1 MKKRIYILAV
11 LLCLLTGANVHA
23 QVTISEKTGSEY
35 ATIFDA
41 LTSVVDDAISPDA
54 NGVIH
59 INVSGNV
66 NEPLANTLTA
76 TNTVFNVPSSVTKI
90 LISSTSDTKHDITT
104 AASANTAARVYKVCF
119 SNASG
124 TLEVQKLRFIGGTVG
139 WIASSTFTGSQK
151 YAKTYFHHCKFA
163 NGYSVANTYNALNVN
178 YQSEEF
184 LFENNEFEYGT
195 YYAFYNYNPF
205 KEQEKFIFRENVFCN
220 YRGASIG
227 GDNMASVWKIIEFT
241 NNKFYHQDLFGNYD
255 GTAVCL
261 LQNNGA
267 IYGDYT
273 FEDNKVLGLFTK
285 RDVSSSDKTCALLLQ
300 HGTAGYK
307 GIVDGSSITIK
318 DNTLQCDVLEI
329 AFKAG
334 TGTAFESGS
343 VKDVVLDGDYYN
355 ILGDDE
361 QTGDYDAVITNNAFV
376 HMYPEKATTHHE
388 NDLCHICDACGQMV
402 VRAEVAG
409 HGGSVQ
415 YEDNDGVL
423 RDVSTSVVTI
433 SQNLYFDDI
442 ALGVD
447 LYDKII
453 YGITRDGFCLDTG
466 DEEELIIT
474 PNLPGAFTSL
484 MYYGHTDPADVKDDA
499 ETNDGGETYHYTL
512 TNDWS
517 RATPY
522 AACPL
527 LLATLGY
534 STITVSCEGLSDGES
549 ALFDVKD
556 SGGTILYVLNLTSE
570 TSSKSISG
578 LAAGTYTVAPHNIS
592 GKNWQWTYTMSPTT
606 AQFKEVAIDT
616 DVKYE
621 FTVTKKSGET
631 PLNGESYKDNKF
643 NSDPPLT
650 SINRWRTSNEYDL

>member
-35 ATIFDA
+35 TTIFAA
-41 LTSVVDDAISPDA
+41 LRSVVDDAISPDA
-54 NGVIH
+54 NGIIH

-66 NEPLANTLTA
+66 NEPAATSLNA

-104 AASANTAARVYKVCF
+104 AANTNTAARVYKVCF

-124 TLEVQKLRFIGGTVG
+124 TLEVQKLRFAGSAVG
-139 WIASSTFTGSQK
+139 WIASSTSTDSEAYG
-151 YAKTYFHHCKFA
+151 KTYFYDCNFV
-163 NGYSVANTYNALNVN
+163 NGYSVSDKDKLDVK
-178 YQSEEF
+178 YQSNEF
-184 LFENNEFEYGT
+184 LFVNNEFEYGDA
-195 YYAFYNYNPF
+195 YAFYNVNIF
-205 KEQEKFIFRENVFCN
+205 KPDEKIIFRNNLLCN
-220 YRGASIG
+220 FRGASIG
-227 GDNMASVWKIIEFT
+227 GDNMASVRKIIEFT
-241 NNKFYHQDLFGNYD
+241 DNKYYHQQNFDSFG
-255 GTAVCL
+255 GTSVCL
-261 LQNNGA
+261 FQNNGA

-273 FEDNKVLGLFTK
+273 FTGNKLLGLFNK
-285 RDVSSSDKTCALLLQ
+285 RDITAEFKTCALILQ
-300 HGTAGYK
+300 HGSSGYK

-355 ILGDDE
+355 ILGDE
-361 QTGDYDAVITNNAFV
+361 GQTGDYDAVITNNAFV

-423 RDVSTSVVTI
+423 RDVNTSVVTI
-433 SQNLYFDDI
+433 SKNLYFADI
-442 ALGVD
+442 APGVD
-447 LYDKII
+447 LYDEII

-484 MYYGHTDPADVKDDA
+484 KYYGHAVPADVIDDA

-517 RATPY
+517 RDTPY
-522 AACPL
+522 ASCPL

-578 LAAGTYTVAPHNIS
+578 LAAGTYTVAPHDVT
-592 GKNWQWTYTMSPTT
+592 GKNWQWTYTMSPST
-606 AQFKEVAIDT
+606 AQSKAVAIDT

-621 FTVTKKSGET
+621 FTVTKKTGET

>member
-35 ATIFDA
+35 TTIFAA
-41 LTSVVDDAISPDA
+41 LRSVVDDAISPDA
-54 NGVIH
+54 NGIIH

-66 NEPLANTLTA
+66 NEPAATSLNA

-104 AASANTAARVYKVCF
+104 AANTNTAARVYKVCF

-124 TLEVQKLRFIGGTVG
+124 TLEVQKLRFAGSAVG
-139 WIASSTFTGSQK
+139 WIASSTSTDSEAYG
-151 YAKTYFHHCKFA
+151 KTYFYDCNFV
-163 NGYSVANTYNALNVN
+163 NGYSVSDKDKLDVK
-178 YQSEEF
+178 YQSNEF
-184 LFENNEFEYGT
+184 LFVNNEFEYGDA
-195 YYAFYNYNPF
+195 YAFYNVNTF
-205 KEQEKFIFRENVFCN
+205 KPDEKIIFRNNLLCN
-220 YRGASIG
+220 FRGASIG
-227 GDNMASVWKIIEFT
+227 GSNMASVRKIIEFT
-241 NNKFYHQDLFGNYD
+241 DNKYYHQQNFDSFG
-255 GTAVCL
+255 GTSVCL

-273 FEDNKVLGLFTK
+273 FTGNKLLGLFNK
-285 RDVSSSDKTCALLLQ
+285 RDITAEFKTCALILQ
-300 HGTAGYK
+300 HGSSGYK

-355 ILGDDE
+355 ILGDE
-361 QTGDYDAVITNNAFV
+361 GQTGDYDAVITNNAFV

-423 RDVSTSVVTI
+423 RDVNTSVVTI
-433 SQNLYFDDI
+433 SKNLYFADI
-442 ALGVD
+442 APGVD
-447 LYDKII
+447 LYDEII

-484 MYYGHTDPADVKDDA
+484 KYYGHAVPADVIDDA

-517 RATPY
+517 RDTPY
-522 AACPL
+522 ASCPL

-578 LAAGTYTVAPHNIS
+578 LAAGTYTVAPHDVT
-592 GKNWQWTYTMSPTT
+592 GKNWQWTYTMSPST
-606 AQFKEVAIDT
+606 AQSKAVAIDT

-621 FTVTKKSGET
+621 FTVTKKTGET

>member
-35 ATIFDA
+35 TTIFDA

-59 INVSGNV
+59 INVSWDV
-66 NEPLANTLTA
+66 NEPEASSLNA

-104 AASANTAARVYKVCF
+104 YANTAVKVYKVCF

-124 TLEVQKLRFIGGTVG
+124 TLEVQKLRFAGSAVG
-139 WIASSTFTGSQK
+139 WIASSSSTDSEAYG
-151 YAKTYFHHCKFA
+151 KTYFHHCKFA
-163 NGYSVANTYNALNVN
+163 NGYSVCSDKGQLDVK
-178 YQSEEF
+178 YQSNEF
-184 LFENNEFEYGT
+184 LFVNNEFEYGDA
-195 YYAFYNYNPF
+195 YAFYNVNLF
-205 KEQEKFIFRENVFCN
+205 KPDEKIIFRNNLLCN
-220 YRGASIG
+220 FRGASIG
-227 GDNMASVWKIIEFT
+227 GNNMASVRKIIEFT
-241 NNKFYHQDLFGNYD
+241 DNKYYHQQNFDSFG
-255 GTAVCL
+255 GSSVCL
-261 LQNNGA
+261 LQNTGA

-273 FEDNKVLGLFTK
+273 FTGNKLLGLFNK
-285 RDVSSSDKTCALLLQ
+285 RDITAEFKTCALILQ
-300 HGTAGYK
+300 HGSSGYQ

-329 AFKAG
+329 AWKPG
-334 TGTAFESGS
+334 TGSSYESYS
-343 VKDVVLDGDYYN
+343 VKNDILAGSYFN
-355 ILGDDE
+355 LLGDAG

-376 HMYPEKATTHHE
+376 HMYPEKATTHQE

-415 YEDNDGVL
+415 YKDNDGVL

-433 SQNLYFDDI
+433 SQNLYFADI
-442 ALGVD
+442 APGVD

-484 MYYGHTDPADVKDDA
+484 FYYGHTDPADVKDDA

-512 TNDWS
+512 THDWS
-517 RATPY
+517 RDTPY
-522 AACPL
+522 VSCPL
-527 LLATLGY
+527 LLAALGY

-592 GKNWQWTYTMSPTT
+592 DKNWQWTYTMSPST
-606 AQFKEVAIDT
+606 AQSKAVAIDT

-621 FTVTKKSGET
+621 FTVTKKTGET